1 MKEFKDEILRKR
13 FDDTELYI
21 CGDMLSELRAVLINN
36 VNISSQSKAL
46 FDQLY
51 TSIHGDI
58 GHLKCDEYT
67 DIYII
72 EEGHNYK

>member
-1 MKEFKDEILRKR
+1 MKELKDEILRKR

-21 CGDMLSELRAVLINN
+21 YGDILSEIRAAFINN
-36 VNISSQSKAL
+36 ANISSQSKAL
-46 FDQLY
+46 FDKLY
-51 TSIHGDI
+51 SSIHNDI

-67 DIYII
+67 DIYIV